1 MLLMLAALGLAIFG
15 VVQLGRTLTPGQ
27 RVALAVTFFLALVW
41 LVLWLIKT
49 GVLGRATDAL
59 HR

>member
-27 RVALAVTFFLALVW
+27 RVALALTFVFVLFW
-41 LVLWLIKT
+41 LDLWLIKI
-49 GVLGRATDAL
+49 GALGRASDAAS
-59 HR
+59 